1 MFDRPGGGEGV
12 MSVSARSRGEGRAR
26 VMGGACPWADLPTL
40 TDREFGQF
48 QKLLYRIAGIS
59 LSPAKKALVSGR
71 LSKRIRQRGVP
82 GYGEYFR
89 LLSDASE
96 REELQIALDLLTTNE
111 THFFR
116 EPAHFEVLRAE
127 ALRVEALRTG
137 TARTTFRV
145 WSAACSSG
153 EEPCSIAMVLADVLG
168 RRPWE
173 ILGSDISSR
182 VLERA
187 RGGRYPV
194 ERAREIPP
202 RYLSAYCLRGI
213 RSSAGEMLVRRE
225 LRDRVQIH
233 QINLNAELPAL
244 GEFDVI
250 FLRNVMI
257 YFNLETKRQVV
268 RRIAARL
275 RRGGCLIVGHSESLN
290 GIDVRLKTERPSV
303 YRNE

>member
-1 MFDRPGGGEGV
+1 MGA
-12 MSVSARSRGEGRAR
+12 SARGRGEARAR
-26 VMGGACPWADLPTL
+26 VMRGAGSTDSPTL

-48 QKLLYRIAGIS
+48 QRLLYRIAGIS
-59 LSPAKKALVSGR
+59 LSPAKKALVGGR
-71 LSKRIRQRGVP
+71 LSKRIRQRGVSS
-82 GYGEYFR
+82 YGEYFQ
-89 LLSDASE
+89 LLSGDSE
-96 REELQIALDLLTTNE
+96 REELQIAIDLLTTNE

-116 EPAHFEVLRAE
+116 EPTHFEVLRAE
-127 ALRVEALRTG
+127 ALRAG
-137 TARTTFRV
+137 TARTPFRV

-168 RRPWE
+168 GRPWE
-173 ILGSDISSR
+173 VLGSDISSR

-202 RYLSAYCLRGI
+202 PYLSAYCLRGV
-213 RSSAGEMLVRRE
+213 RSSAGEMLVCRG
-225 LRDRVQIH
+225 LRDRVQIR
-233 QINLNAELPAL
+233 QINLNTELPSL

-257 YFNLETKRQVV
+257 YFDMETKRQVV
-268 RRIAARL
+268 RRVATRL

-290 GIDVRLKTERPSV
+290 GIDERLKTERPSV

>member
-1 MFDRPGGGEGV
+1 MFGRPGGGEGV
-12 MSVSARSRGEGRAR
+12 MSASARARGEGR
-26 VMGGACPWADLPTL
+26 VHVVSGAGSTDSPTL

-48 QKLLYRIAGIS
+48 RRLLYRISGIS
-59 LSPAKKALVSGR
+59 LSPAKKALVGGR
-71 LSKRIRQRGVP
+71 LSKRIRRRGVSS
-82 GYGEYFR
+82 YGEYLR
-89 LLSDASE
+89 LLSDDSE

-116 EPAHFEVLRAE
+116 EPDHFEVLRSE
-127 ALRVEALRTG
+127 ALRVG
-137 TARTTFRV
+137 TAGTSFRV

-168 RRPWE
+168 GRRWE
-173 ILGSDISSR
+173 VLGSDISSR

-202 RYLSAYCLRGI
+202 RYLSAYCLRGV

-225 LRDRVQIH
+225 LRDRVQIRR
-233 QINLNAELPAL
+233 INLNAELPTL

-257 YFNLETKRQVV
+257 YFDLETKRQVV
-268 RRIAARL
+268 RRVAARL

-290 GIDVRLKTERPSV
+290 GIDERLKIERPSV

>member
-1 MFDRPGGGEGV
+1 MFGRPDGGEGV
-12 MSVSARSRGEGRAR
+12 MGASARGRGEGRTHGVRDAGAR
-26 VMGGACPWADLPTL
+26 TDSPTL

-48 QKLLYRIAGIS
+48 QRLLYRIAGIS

-71 LSKRIRQRGVP
+71 LSKRIRQRGVSS
-82 GYGEYFR
+82 YGEYLR
-89 LLSDASE
+89 LLSDNSE

-116 EPAHFEVLRAE
+116 EPDHFEVLRSE
-127 ALRVEALRTG
+127 ALRVG
-137 TARTTFRV
+137 TAGTAFRV

-168 RRPWE
+168 GRRWE
-173 ILGSDISSR
+173 VLGSDISSR

-202 RYLSAYCLRGI
+202 KYLSAYCLRGV
-213 RSSAGEMLVRRE
+213 RSSAGAMLVRRE
-225 LRDRVQIH
+225 LRDRMQIRP
-233 QINLNAELPAL
+233 INLNTGLPPL

-257 YFNLETKRQVV
+257 YFDLETKRQVV
-268 RRIAARL
+268 RRVAARL

-290 GIDVRLKTERPSV
+290 GIDERLKIERPSV

>member
-1 MFDRPGGGEGV
+1 MFGRPGGGEGV
-12 MSVSARSRGEGRAR
+12 MSASARGRGEDR
-26 VMGGACPWADLPTL
+26 VQGVRGAGSTDSPTL

-48 QKLLYRIAGIS
+48 RRLLYRITGIS
-59 LSPAKKALVSGR
+59 LSPAKKALVNGR
-71 LSKRIRQRGVP
+71 LSKRIRRRGVSS
-82 GYGEYFR
+82 YGEYFR
-89 LLSDASE
+89 LLSDDSE
-96 REELQIALDLLTTNE
+96 RAELQIAVDLLTTNE

-116 EPAHFEVLRAE
+116 EPAHFEVLRTE
-127 ALRVEALRTG
+127 ALRVDALRTG

-202 RYLSAYCLRGI
+202 RYLSAYCLRGV
-213 RSSAGEMLVRRE
+213 RSHAGEMLIRRE
-225 LRDRVQIH
+225 LRDRVQIR
-233 QINLNAELPAL
+233 QVNLNAGLPSL

-257 YFNLETKRQVV
+257 YFDMETKRQVV
-268 RRIAARL
+268 RRVAARL

-290 GIDVRLKTERPSV
+290 GIDERLKTERPSV